1 MSVHAGKKK
10 IEKCITHYGFLKYQP
25 RFDGSCHFVLVAGDF
40 IDAEQLAF
48 LKEQQK

>member
-1 MSVHAGKKK
+1 MQEKKK
-10 IEKCITHYGFLKYQP
+10 KKSVLLIKYNNFLKYKP
-25 RFDGSCHFVLVAGDF
+25 RFDGSCHFVLVVGDF